1 MRNATNNG
9 VRPTDELWVK
19 SLVARSV
26 LRAADA
32 MTAPGVSPSARLKVL
47 MECHG
52 ALLSARGPGSE
63 LSFADF
69 RRQVRGDPSRFLPEG
84 VPGWDVDE
92 LRAVDADG
100 HVTEDAF
107 DIAAEQRLVL
117 RILQKGGRDAGLLSG
132 QDLDDEV
139 AQETAFAQLCKAGNQ
154 KVYESGR
161 TDLIRYPAGPVS
173 ELSELRLPPLVAD
186 LYEDIPYASRYRDWW
201 FACPVCRWPMRVALR
216 REAGQQVGVVACWHT
231 PHQEMGATYRFRPV
245 EGIVPPE
252 LLPEPPP
259 PPPGEREAV
268 LWPDLECVPEAK
280 PVEGHKALVRGVWR
294 YTCVPG
300 LAELALRDRLVE
312 RGLKVELWPALDAYD
327 LCVHVGRKRA
337 RKKEH
342 FRVDVKDYT
351 SGTALAQLIHAQ
363 EGDSGGA
370 EWLVVPDH
378 RASQVH
384 LLSGVGAKY
393 GLKVATA
400 SEFGEMVCERSGVAW
415 S

>member
-1 MRNATNNG
+1 MRNATNDG
-9 VRPTDELWVK
+9 VQSVDELWVK

-32 MTAPGVSPSARLKVL
+32 MTAPGVNPAARLVTL

-52 ALLSARGPGSE
+52 ALMAAHGPGGG
-63 LSFADF
+63 LSFAEF
-69 RRQVRGDPSRFLPEG
+69 RSQVRGDPARLLPAG
-84 VPGWDVDE
+84 IPGWDVDE

-107 DIAAEQRLVL
+107 DIDAEQRLVL
-117 RILQKGGRDAGLLSG
+117 RILQKRGGGPGLVSTT
-132 QDLDDEV
+132 DLEDEV
-139 AQETAFAQLCKAGNQ
+139 AQETAFAQLCKAGSQ
-154 KVYESGR
+154 RVYENGR
-161 TDLIRYPAGPVS
+161 ADLIRYPAGPVS

-186 LYEDIPYASRYRDWW
+186 LYKDIPYASRYRGWW
-201 FACPVCRWPMRVALR
+201 FACPVCRWPMRIALR
-216 REAGQQVGVVACWHT
+216 REAGRQIGVVDCWHR
-231 PHQEMGATYRFRPV
+231 PHQEMGVAYRFRPV
-245 EGIVPPE
+245 EGIAPPE

-259 PPPGEREAV
+259 PLPGEREAV
-268 LWPDLECVPEAK
+268 LLPDLTVVPEAQ
-280 PVEGHKALVRGVWR
+280 PVEGYKALVRGVWR

-337 RKKEH
+337 RKEQL
-342 FRVDVKDYT
+342 RVDVKDYT
-351 SGTALAQLIHAQ
+351 SGAALAQLVHAQ
-363 EGDSGGA
+363 EGDRGGA

-378 RASQVH
+378 RATQVP
-384 LLSGVGAKY
+384 LLSGVGEKY

>member
-1 MRNATNNG
+1 MTNATNDD
-9 VRPTDELWVK
+9 VRPVDELWVK

-26 LRAADA
+26 LRAAGA
-32 MTAPGVSPSARLKVL
+32 MTAPGVTPSARLGTL

-52 ALLSARGPGSE
+52 ALLAARGPGSE
-63 LSFADF
+63 LPFAEF
-69 RRQVRGDPSRFLPEG
+69 RQQVRGDPSRLLPEG
-84 VPGWDVDE
+84 VPGWDVDQ

-107 DIAAEQRLVL
+107 DIDVEQRLVL
-117 RILQKGGRDAGLLSG
+117 RVLQKSSRGAGLISAR
-132 QDLDDEV
+132 DLDDEV
-139 AQETAFAQLCKAGNQ
+139 AQETAYAQLCKAGNQ

-173 ELSELRLPPLVAD
+173 ELCELRLPPLVAD
-186 LYEDIPYASRYRDWW
+186 LYEDVPYASTYRGWW

-216 REAGQQVGVVACWHT
+216 REAGRQIGVVACWHK
-231 PHQEMGATYRFRPV
+231 PHQEMGAAYRFRP
-245 EGIVPPE
+245 GGRIVPPE

-259 PPPGEREAV
+259 PLPGDREAV
-268 LWPDLECVPEAK
+268 LWPDLKVVPEAK

-312 RGLKVELWPALDAYD
+312 LGLKVELWPALDAYD

-337 RKKEH
+337 RKKEQL
-342 FRVDVKDYT
+342 RVDVKDYT

-378 RASQVH
+378 RATQVP
-384 LLSGVGAKY
+384 LLSGVGERY